1 MRVSEVLNRVRA
13 QTDAVRRTPPVRD
26 GARPFSPPV
35 DSTARPP
42 ARAPVA
48 SSGASPS
55 LRALPHPAP
64 APVVLGAR
72 GGAGGWPATHQPP
85 ATHGFT
91 RGGGQHRGGGFGGA
105 CARADVTSARAVA
118 TSAAGTAQRLRV
130 ASAAAACV
138 AGAAERLRLAG
149 AAAAVAG
156 LCGRVRGTGGLHVGA
171 DVARRIRPVSAR
183 ALGRAAREG
192 FKRGT
197 CVD

>member
-85 ATHGFT
+85 ATPGFT
-91 RGGGQHRGGGFGGA
+91 RGGGQHRGGGSGA
-105 CARADVTSARAVA
+105 LVPVRMSPVPAQSPPVPQ
-118 TSAAGTAQRLRV
+118 AQRSGYASPVQLRH
-130 ASAAAACV
+130 ASPGQRSGYASPGQLRQSPGF
-138 AGAAERLRLAG
+138 AGAYG
-149 AAAAVAG
+149 AP
-156 LCGRVRGTGGLHVGA
+156 GGFTSGQMS
-171 DVARRIRPVSAR
+171 PGGF
-183 ALGRAAREG
+183 AL
-192 FKRGT
+192 
-197 CVD
+197 